1 MAYGS
6 SNPETTCHKRV
17 PDLPIGYTVSNN
29 PLSQTAVNNTNS
41 EELSKTN
48 NNNNNLADTNDL
60 PLPAPPNDSPGN
72 ATNINDANKPAQNR
86 TTEVLSAQNMNTDE
100 LSKTNNNNNLA
111 DTNDLLLPAPPND
124 SPGIASNINDA
135 NKPAQ
140 NTNTEVSSAQNAN
153 TEELPKTNNNDNNN
167 INDANTPTDAN
178 VAAYANRVSAPVN
191 ASKVTKST
199 VYKPRNPSTIVVGSN
214 FNINSYANMLNN
226 ILDLIFVD
234 DNLISNL
241 TECQF
246 PISKSVMHHVP
257 LSLTLE
263 FVDFV
268 PIDRTPQ
275 NIQSFNLKNANFEL
289 LNSSISQVDWES
301 SFSGKTAAECF
312 DIFLLELS
320 DVKKVEKP
328 KEQIF

>member
-1 MAYGS
+1 
-6 SNPETTCHKRV
+6 
-17 PDLPIGYTVSNN
+17 
-29 PLSQTAVNNTNS
+29 
-41 EELSKTN
+41 
-48 NNNNNLADTNDL
+48 
-60 PLPAPPNDSPGN
+60 
-72 ATNINDANKPAQNR
+72 
-86 TTEVLSAQNMNTDE
+86 MNTDE

-214 FNINSYANMLNN
+214 FNVN
-226 ILDLIFVD
+226 LDLAVRLKWLHLSSFK
-234 DNLISNL
+234 
-241 TECQF
+241 
-246 PISKSVMHHVP
+246 PSVNA
-257 LSLTLE
+257 SDII
-263 FVDFV
+263 DFV
-268 PIDRTPQ
+268 SRTTNISPSFFHCHKLIKKGIDPSSLVRC
-275 NIQSFNLKNANFEL
+275 NFKLGISPTIYSKL
-289 LNSSISQVDWES
+289 LDPSIW
-301 SFSGKTAAECF
+301 
-312 DIFLLELS
+312 LRRPL
-320 DVKKVEKP
+320 
-328 KEQIF
+328 